1 MAKIEQYSRIINH
14 AISTSGLAFTVP
26 SSNDHTDETWLATDL
41 YIAEFGVNVTDDTV
55 YVRTNNGIV
64 KLATATSSTGAAQ
77 VWSYNSPNIV
87 IGSTY
92 SAAAIT
98 RNSSSYT
105 DLGSSSLRFKDVY
118 LGDSASGNSTI
129 NVNAGL
135 WLKEATDSIL
145 VTNNV
150 SATNAPIEIDGSSNT
165 NKDRVLN
172 LNSRYV
178 TNSGST
184 NYNVSIA
191 SQTVSMTNN
200 SKAVV
205 IAGSDVTLTDGISNI
220 VHLGKGYS
228 KADLED
234 DQVVIGGSSA
244 VRGTSDDGSNLY
256 NNSDWITKQARI
268 TTTDATTVDLVSIP
282 WYSTSL
288 YGELIQV
295 KTHIIATSIDDASI
309 AYSSEIT
316 GVYSVNES
324 GLLTEVGLPVLNQWI
339 VPGLS
344 CLTEM
349 ASDASGVYVKVK
361 GDASYTMK
369 WLATYSYHRLINILP

>member
-14 AISTSGLAFTVP
+14 AVSTSGLAFTVP

-41 YIAEFGVNVTDDTV
+41 YIAELGVNVTDDTV

-64 KLATATSSTGAAQ
+64 KLATATSSAGVAQ
-77 VWSYNSPNIV
+77 VWSFNSPNIV

-92 SAAAIT
+92 SASAIT

-105 DLGSSSLRFKDVY
+105 DLGSSSLRFKDIYV
-118 LGDSASGNSTI
+118 GGSSTGNSTI
-129 NVNAGL
+129 DVNAGL

-145 VTNNV
+145 TTNNV
-150 SATNAPIEIDGSSNT
+150 ASTNAPIEIDGSSNV

-172 LNSRYV
+172 LNSRYI

-205 IAGSDVTLTDGISNI
+205 IAGSDVSLQDGISNI

-228 KADLED
+228 KTDLED

-244 VRGTSDDGSNLY
+244 VRGTADDGSTIY
-256 NNSDWITKQARI
+256 NNSDWITKQSKI
-268 TTTDATTVDLVSIP
+268 TTTDATMVDLVSIP
-282 WYSTSL
+282 WYDASL
-288 YGELIQV
+288 YGELIQI
-295 KTHIIATSIDDASI
+295 KTYIIATSIDDASV

-316 GVYSVNES
+316 GIYSANES
-324 GLLTEVGLPVLNQWI
+324 ALITEVGLPVLNQWS
-339 VPGLS
+339 VDGLD
-344 CLTEM
+344 CFTEM
-349 ASDASGVYVKVK
+349 TADASGVYVKVK